1 MKRKMRLNSGT
12 FVYEDEKVNNVEI
25 LSFLGIPYAKAER
38 FGMPQMIESYDK
50 QTVNSGEGMRFPQN
64 RVPPLINVFLK
75 NPMMRKEILTESDKT
90 DENAFVLNIW
100 TSGMRE
106 KPVLVFI
113 HGGGFTYGSGTTP
126 FITENILQRH
136 CCRDR
141 QLPLVRTR
149 VYSRHAQWKALGESR
164 FFYQQCAQV
173 GEGKYFRLRRRFE
186 TSRNGQSTGGLSAS
200 MQMMNEA
207 KFLYFDKLIVCSAG
221 LATA

>member
-64 RVPPLINVFLK
+64 KVPPLINIFLK

-100 TSGMRE
+100 TSDMQGKNRCW
-106 KPVLVFI
+106 FS
-113 HGGGFTYGSGTTP
+113 FTAAASLTVQARLL
-126 FITENILQRH
+126 FITENILPQ
-136 CCRDR
+136 
-141 QLPLVRTR
+141 
-149 VYSRHAQWKALGESR
+149 KAL
-164 FFYQQCAQV
+164 
-173 GEGKYFRLRRRFE
+173 
-186 TSRNGQSTGGLSAS
+186 LS
-200 MQMMNEA
+200 
-207 KFLYFDKLIVCSAG
+207 
-221 LATA
+221 